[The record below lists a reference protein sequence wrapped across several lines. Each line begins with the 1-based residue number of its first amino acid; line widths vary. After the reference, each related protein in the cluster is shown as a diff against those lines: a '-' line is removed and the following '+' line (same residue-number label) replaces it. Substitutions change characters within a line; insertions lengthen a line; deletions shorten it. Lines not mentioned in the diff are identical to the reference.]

1 MSMRDGD
8 AVPQGREDA
17 IHRRGREDTVLQV
30 EDAICRGRTLF
41 VEQDAVW
48 RERTPF
54 VEGGRI
60 ASVRQGRDTVCQRGM
75 EDTVSRQGR
84 MPFVEDKLKNV
95 VGRKNNKF
103 PRWEIQ
109 SST

>member
-1 MSMRDGD
+1 MPFIEEG
-8 AVPQGREDA
+8 GRTLFFKW
-17 IHRRGREDTVLQV
+17 GRTPFVKEGRCLSS
-30 EDAICRGRTLF
+30 RTLF
-41 VEQDAVW
+41 VERGRRLL
-48 RERTPF
+48 REDT
-54 VEGGRI
+54 VC
-60 ASVRQGRDTVCQRGM
+60 QGRDTVCQRGM
-75 EDTVSRQGR
+75 EDTVSRRGR